1 MKKFIV
7 LIILAL
13 TADCMA
19 QTVYTSHIACGKIR
33 YYSLADVAE
42 AVWYQP
48 NDSTGELHFY
58 DQKRKESCQVS
69 VSINPDAEPVYTGSS
84 DLFFEAKI
92 DLTKNS
98 VLRLLIKEKQNS
110 EPLILNLPATSSDK
124 SVAVDYRCFSAVRY
138 ISYNTEDGVD
148 SVSMTIEHMYPVPAA
163 NTPQAD
169 SVRFV
174 RAICS
179 MYDALPVDAVY
190 PDDMIKNFDITYI
203 QDYTSMYES
212 GEAEID
218 DVSSNWEVYDEI
230 SILFQKNGLIGFVSS
245 GYEYTG
251 GAHGLYGSVNY
262 TYDSQSE
269 KLISLEDIFAINFE
283 SILEEAINAQL
294 RTDRNLAPD
303 ASLSDE
309 GFFVDVVTATPNF
322 MLSETGITFHYNI
335 YEIASYAD
343 GSIDITVPYD
353 EIRAIVPAGGMI
365 ERMMK

>member
-1 MKKFIV
+1 MKKILV
-7 LIILAL
+7 IIILAL
-13 TADCMA
+13 AADCMA
-19 QTVYTSHIACGKIR
+19 QTVYTSHVACGKVR

-42 AVWYQP
+42 AVWYLP

-58 DQKRKESCQVS
+58 DQKRQESCQVS

-98 VLRLLIKEKQNS
+98 VLRLQIKEKQNS
-110 EPLILNLPATSSDK
+110 EPLILNLPATPSDK
-124 SVAVDYRCFSAVRY
+124 AVAVDYLCFSAVRQIY
-138 ISYNTEDGVD
+138 YNTEEGQD

-163 NTPQAD
+163 NTPAAD
-169 SVRFV
+169 SLRFV
-174 RAICS
+174 KAICS

-218 DVSSNWEVYDEI
+218 EVSSNWEVYDEI
-230 SILFQKNGLIGFVSS
+230 SILFQKNGLTGFVSS

-251 GAHGLYGSVNY
+251 GVHGLYGSVNY

-269 KLISLEDIFAINFE
+269 KLMSLEDIFLLNFE
-283 SILEEAINAQL
+283 SILETAINEQL
-294 RTDRNLAPD
+294 RADMNLAPD
-303 ASLSDE
+303 APLSDE
-309 GFFVDVVTATPNF
+309 GFFVEVVTPTPNF
-322 MLSETGITFHYNI
+322 MLSETGITFHYNV
-335 YEIASYAD
+335 YEIAPYAA
-343 GSIDITVPYD
+343 GSIDIMVPYS
-353 EIRAIVPAGGMI
+353 VI
-365 ERMMK
+365 ENIINNDIIGRMRK